1 MSIVSAKLG
10 IELGMHETKNMYMIT
25 KKIMNKGQVYISVRS
40 SCDIMLKF
48 FDISQ
53 VGKIS
58 SFKFLDNWAM
68 RTN

>member
-1 MSIVSAKLG
+1 
-10 IELGMHETKNMYMIT
+10 MHETKNMYMIT

-40 SCDIMLKF
+40 NCDLMLKF